1 MNFRFNFMRGDTIL
15 SDKPYSSREEKRIL
29 DALGRGLLREFP
41 NPERIGCPSS
51 EIVRGIAR
59 HRVPLVEAEPWL
71 DHLTSCSPC
80 YHDFSQFRDAY
91 QFRRMTILFAI
102 VASVLVIASAAGG
115 SLVQKYRQRDL
126 AQPAVSD
133 LRDRS
138 FPPGTKAGPNP
149 LQGDRPLKS

>member
-1 MNFRFNFMRGDTIL
+1 MNFRFNFMRGGTNL
-15 SDKPYSSREEKRIL
+15 SDKPYSSREETRIL

-80 YHDFSQFRDAY
+80 YRDFSQFRDAY

-102 VASVLVIASAAGG
+102 VASVLIVASV
-115 SLVQKYRQRDL
+115 SWWVLVQKYRKRDL
-126 AQPAVSD
+126 NKTAVLNLKASPVP
-133 LRDRS
+133 R
-138 FPPGTKAGPNP
+138 GT
-149 LQGDRPLKS
+149 QFV